1 MSLFRVTE
9 RHGAPQQRSQRTRDR
24 ILSAAWDAFTS
35 EGFDRASTKRIAAA
49 AGVNSAL
56 IFRYFG
62 SKHGLYQEAV
72 LEPLQHQLSAFVE
85 TWDSYGRVPHPAS
98 RTATDFLGGLYDLFR
113 GSPDVAQALMTVGS
127 AGDHE
132 RAREF
137 SARFEHL
144 LGRVDDVV
152 DSEAGERGW
161 SAYDT
166 RLTTRISFGIA
177 FSFAVLGDLL
187 FPPASPQPSRD
198 DLVDGMAAYVLR
210 SISNPGGATPWQAP
224 PDTDPPAVSGGR

>member
-1 MSLFRVTE
+1 MASDGF
-9 RHGAPQQRSQRTRDR
+9 GPQARSRRTRDR
-24 ILSAAWDAFTS
+24 ILNAAWDAFTS

-49 AGVNSAL
+49 AGVNSSL

-62 SKHGLYQEAV
+62 SKDGLYQEAV
-72 LEPLQHQLSAFVE
+72 LEPLQRQLAAFVQ
-85 TWDSYGRVPHPAS
+85 TWDSYGRAPHPAT

-113 GSPDVAQALMTVGS
+113 SSPEVAQALMSVGS

-144 LGRVDDVV
+144 LSRVDDVV
-152 DSEAGERGW
+152 DAEARERGW
-161 SAYDT
+161 SAYNT
-166 RLTTRISFGIA
+166 RLTTRITFGIA

-198 DLVDGMAAYVLR
+198 DLVNGMAAYVLR
-210 SISNPGGATPWQAP
+210 SISNPGGATPWQA
-224 PDTDPPAVSGGR
+224 DASGQDQ

>member
-1 MSLFRVTE
+1 MSDDL
-9 RHGAPQQRSQRTRDR
+9 APQQRSQRTRDR

-62 SKHGLYQEAV
+62 SKDGLYQVAV
-72 LEPLQHQLSAFVE
+72 LEPLQRQLAAFVE

-113 GSPDVAQALMTVGS
+113 GSPDVAQALMSVGS

-132 RAREF
+132 RAQDF

-144 LGRVDDVV
+144 LSRVDDVV
-152 DSEAGERGW
+152 DAEASERGW

-198 DLVDGMAAYVLR
+198 DLVEGMAAYVLR
-210 SISNPGGATPWQAP
+210 SISNPGGATPWQAA
-224 PDTDPPAVSGGR
+224 PDAGTPTGNVE